1 MKGIRIIE
9 LYLYKI
15 YCNYRGCKKK
25 KKKSKNM
32 LENLPI
38 FTINYSKQKTWYSK
52 IIQI

>member
-25 KKKSKNM
+25 KKHARESTNIYNK
-32 LENLPI
+32 L
-38 FTINYSKQKTWYSK
+38 
-52 IIQI
+52 